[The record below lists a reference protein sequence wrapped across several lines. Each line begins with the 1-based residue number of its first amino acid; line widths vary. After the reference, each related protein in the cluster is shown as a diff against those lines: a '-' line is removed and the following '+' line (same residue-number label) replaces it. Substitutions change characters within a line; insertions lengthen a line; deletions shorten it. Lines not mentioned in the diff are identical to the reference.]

1 MLNQCNELVDNW
13 FNCIYSVQLSNWFE
27 PVYTTAMNF
36 PSPALPLPT
45 LYIAHYFYRLK
56 LLMPS
61 MASMV
66 DGRSE
71 WRSEVIIFLV
81 SENKRSGSADIAGIV
96 SISNA
101 IWCKLG

>member
-1 MLNQCNELVDNW
+1 
-13 FNCIYSVQLSNWFE
+13 
-27 PVYTTAMNF
+27 MNF
-36 PSPALPLPT
+36 PSSTIPLPT

-66 DGRSE
+66 DARSE

-81 SENKRSGSADIAGIV
+81 SENKHSGSADIVRIV

-101 IWCKLG
+101 IRCKFG